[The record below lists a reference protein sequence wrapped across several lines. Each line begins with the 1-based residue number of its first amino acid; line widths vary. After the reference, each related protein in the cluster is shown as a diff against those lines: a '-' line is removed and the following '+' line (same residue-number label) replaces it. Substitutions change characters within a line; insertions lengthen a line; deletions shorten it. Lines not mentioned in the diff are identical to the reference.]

1 MHHACVGL
9 GSNQENRA
17 VGNRGQA
24 RNDIVECGTFLLRD
38 TQNALAKLLNFRVH
52 EGHLS

>member
-1 MHHACVGL
+1 MTQVGHDPGAMHHACVGL

-38 TQNALAKLLNFRVH
+38 T
-52 EGHLS
+52 